1 METTQRDD
9 VAEVL
14 AAVRALPLE
23 ARVEAWHAVG
33 VELFEVASRPTIDWG
48 ESSALAVDAVSVD
61 EELAQLDAE
70 RRALEELTVAAAY
83 VSRSADATMHA
94 FAAAHARVVTRHDV
108 LEVDQWES
116 DPRQFV
122 PGEFA
127 ADDLAARLGVRVGTA
142 EAWAEA
148 GDAVRASLP
157 RMFVMAG
164 AGEMRMT
171 TCETVLRELERL
183 EPAERE
189 SVEGMLVSGRAL
201 LGGSAAVKRRVRRLL
216 ASLGLSA
223 PADEDA
229 SEALVE
235 VSFREHPDQPRLT
248 QMTVVMDADQAWQ
261 VQVAIDAR
269 ARQLAQEHERL
280 HGGATRYR
288 MNRARVDAFV
298 DLLLGSVRFDPI
310 VRLTVPVRCFEDG
323 TTPGTT
329 MPFAGQGSGMPVSFG
344 AVVRSQGCAA
354 PLGAGQNGDGVGVGA
369 SAGQRRAATAP
380 RSTTRVADLHV
391 PGVGVVSAACV
402 ERLAS
407 TVGAAF
413 TVALVDEKRGVTRWT
428 SRFTYRPSITTR
440 RFVEQRDEHCRFPGC
455 MRPGEFCDADHVVP
469 YADGGATSAANLQLL
484 CRHHHRA
491 KTFGGWAVAMRTDG
505 VCVWNSPTGA
515 WYRTD
520 PADPTAY
527 EITSREGYALIA

>member
-1 METTQRDD
+1 
-9 VAEVL
+9 
-14 AAVRALPLE
+14 
-23 ARVEAWHAVG
+23 
-33 VELFEVASRPTIDWG
+33 
-48 ESSALAVDAVSVD
+48 
-61 EELAQLDAE
+61 
-70 RRALEELTVAAAY
+70 
-83 VSRSADATMHA
+83 
-94 FAAAHARVVTRHDV
+94 
-108 LEVDQWES
+108 
-116 DPRQFV
+116 
-122 PGEFA
+122 
-127 ADDLAARLGVRVGTA
+127 
-142 EAWAEA
+142 
-148 GDAVRASLP
+148 
-157 RMFVMAG
+157 
-164 AGEMRMT
+164 
-171 TCETVLRELERL
+171 
-183 EPAERE
+183 
-189 SVEGMLVSGRAL
+189 
-201 LGGSAAVKRRVRRLL
+201 
-216 ASLGLSA
+216 
-223 PADEDA
+223 
-229 SEALVE
+229 
-235 VSFREHPDQPRLT
+235 
-248 QMTVVMDADQAWQ
+248 
-261 VQVAIDAR
+261 
-269 ARQLAQEHERL
+269 
-280 HGGATRYR
+280 
-288 MNRARVDAFV
+288 
-298 DLLLGSVRFDPI
+298 
-310 VRLTVPVRCFEDG
+310 
-323 TTPGTT
+323 

-455 MRPGEFCDADHVVP
+455 MRPGRFCDVDHVVP
-469 YADGGATSAANLQLL
+469 HADGGATAPANLQLL